1 VRGAFAA
8 VFWKELVDSLR
19 DRRSLAGAL
28 ILPIVGPLMFALTFS
43 LVLEKFDREKPVE
56 LPVAGRER
64 APSLMA
70 FLEQRGVILKAPPED
85 ADAAVRNG
93 TVSCV
98 LIVPEDYPEH
108 FREGRPA
115 RLELVVDESNED
127 GSNSRHRVRGLLE
140 QYSRSVGALRL
151 LARGVSPS
159 LASPLD
165 IDQVDLATPRRRA
178 AQLLGMV
185 PMFALLAAFMGG
197 MNVAI
202 DATAGER
209 ERGSLEPLLINPAPR
224 LAVAAGKW
232 LVVVLHGIVILG
244 LTLAIFRLAVAYVPL
259 EQTGI
264 TVELGARQL
273 LAIFGVALPIAPF
286 AAALLMA
293 VSIFSRSYKEAQ
305 TYLSIMVFVPMLP
318 GFFLMVNPRSAE
330 TWMMWIPTF
339 AQNVLAV
346 DLLRGEAVA
355 GLHLAIAS
363 AVTLATGVAILALV
377 SRLLGR
383 ERIVFGR

>member
-1 VRGAFAA
+1 VTGAFRA

-28 ILPIVGPLMFALTFS
+28 LLPVVGPLMFALTFS
-43 LVLEKFDREKPVE
+43 LMLEKFDREKPVE
-56 LPVAGRER
+56 LPVVGRDR
-64 APSLMA
+64 APSLMD
-70 FLEQRGVILKAPPED
+70 FLEQRGVILKDAPDEV
-85 ADAAVRNG
+85 DAAVRNG
-93 TVSCV
+93 TVHCV
-98 LIVPEDYPEH
+98 LVVSESYPER

-127 GSNSRHRVRGLLE
+127 ASTTRRRVRGLLE
-140 QYSRSVGALRL
+140 QYSRSIGALRL

-224 LAVAAGKW
+224 LAVATGKW
-232 LVVVLHGIVILG
+232 LVVVLHGIAILA

-264 TVELGARQL
+264 TVELGAREL
-273 LAIFGVALPIAPF
+273 VAIFGVALPIAPF

-318 GFFLMVNPRSAE
+318 GFYLMVNPKSAE

-355 GLHLAIAS
+355 GFHVALAS
-363 AVTLATGVAILALV
+363 AVTFAAGVAILALV
-377 SRLLGR
+377 GRLLGR

>member
-1 VRGAFAA
+1 MTGAFRA

-28 ILPIVGPLMFALTFS
+28 LLPVVGPLMFALTFS
-43 LVLEKFDREKPVE
+43 LMLEKFDREKPVE
-56 LPVAGRER
+56 LPVVGRDR
-64 APSLMA
+64 APSLMD
-70 FLEQRGVILKAPPED
+70 FLEQRGVILKDAPDEV
-85 ADAAVRNG
+85 DAAVRNG
-93 TVSCV
+93 TVHCV
-98 LIVPEDYPEH
+98 LVVSESYPER

-127 GSNSRHRVRGLLE
+127 ASTTRRRVRGLLE
-140 QYSRSVGALRL
+140 QYSRSIGALRL

-224 LAVAAGKW
+224 LAVATGKW
-232 LVVVLHGIVILG
+232 LVVVLHGIAILA

-264 TVELGARQL
+264 TVELGAREL
-273 LAIFGVALPIAPF
+273 VAIFGVALPIAPF

-318 GFFLMVNPRSAE
+318 GFYLMVNPKSAE

-355 GLHLAIAS
+355 GFHVALAS
-363 AVTLATGVAILALV
+363 AVTFAAGVAILALV
-377 SRLLGR
+377 GRLLGR